1 MRIKESLIAVVS
13 LMVAC
18 VYALDA
24 YRTFSSAGFVLPVFA
39 KRLVCAGGFYLL
51 IARPPSESRV
61 AILRMAP
68 LPGSG

>member
-39 KRLVCAGGFYLL
+39 KLLVCAGGFYLF
-51 IARPPSESRV
+51 ISSAKRSRRPRS
-61 AILRMAP
+61 
-68 LPGSG
+68 